1 MSAAYEAGVK
11 WHPWLGN
18 FRVGR
23 EASAVP
29 GLIQFGD
36 DFELDLRSQQ
46 LRRAGRTL
54 KLERIPAEMLVLLIE
69 KNGELVTREQII
81 DHIWGEG
88 VFLDTDNSINGAIRK
103 IRQVLKDD
111 PEQPRF
117 IQTITGRGYRFIA
130 PVAEPP
136 VDELPGTELRTQS
149 SIAAVDVPALVS
161 EAPPIP
167 APVPA
172 VVIDKHRSGASW
184 RALSLLGAV
193 FLLIAALGFYL
204 SPRAR
209 SSAARPAGRSML
221 AVLPFEN
228 FTGDTSQDYFSDG
241 LTEEMI
247 SQLGNLDPAHLGV
260 IARTSVMHYKHTQEP
275 LTRIGQE
282 LGVQYVIEGS
292 VRRDSDR
299 VRITAQLIQVKDQ
312 SHIWAREYDRNL
324 GDLLAVQAEIA
335 QEIANEIRLTLP
347 GPGRVEAAHATPL
360 TPQAYEAY
368 DLYLK
373 GRFFWNKRTI
383 QGFQLAIDYFQQ
395 AIAKDPNYA
404 RAYAGLADSYAL
416 MGGYSTMPQMET
428 MPKARAAA
436 LKALELDPNL
446 AEAHTSLAL
455 ITENFDFDWQS
466 AEKEYRRAIGL
477 NPNYATAHHWYA
489 EYLALMG
496 RFDEALAESER
507 ARELD
512 PLSLIISADKG
523 IILLYARRYDDAI
536 AQFRSVEEMDPTFS
550 RGHMVVAAYIEKKQF
565 AEALAALGKWDD
577 DGSWTWAWR
586 AFAYGRSGQ
595 DALARQALEK
605 VRQRYQ
611 REHMSLDP
619 LVWAYVGT
627 GNHDEAFIWFD
638 KAYADHSNL
647 LTSLKVN
654 PGFDGLRADPR
665 FQTLMRRVH
674 LIQ

>member
-1 MSAAYEAGVK
+1 M
-11 WHPWLGN
+11 
-18 FRVGR
+18 
-23 EASAVP
+23 
-29 GLIQFGD
+29 
-36 DFELDLRSQQ
+36 DL
-46 LRRAGRTL
+46 LL
-54 KLERIPAEMLVLLIE
+54 LLVE

-81 DHIWGEG
+81 GRIWGEG

-130 PVAEPP
+130 PV
-136 VDELPGTELRTQS
+136 VELPVADLIAQS
-149 SIAAVDVPALVS
+149 SGTAVDVSAPVS
-161 EAPPIP
+161 EAPPIQTP
-167 APVPA
+167 APVA
-172 VVIDKHRSGASW
+172 VLGIHRSVASW
-184 RALSLLGAV
+184 RVLLLGVVLLLAV
-193 FLLIAALGFYL
+193 GLYMLLR
-204 SPRAR
+204 SR

-228 FTGDTSQDYFSDG
+228 FTGDASQDYFSDG

-275 LTRIGQE
+275 MTRIGKE

-312 SHIWAREYDRNL
+312 SHIWARQYDRESRQIYWRCKRRL
-324 GDLLAVQAEIA
+324 PRRSPTKSGSLARPQ
-335 QEIANEIRLTLP
+335 
-347 GPGRVEAAHATPL
+347 RVPAAYAFPL
-360 TPQAYEAY
+360 TSQAYEAY

-383 QGFQLAIDYFQQ
+383 EGFQQAIDYFQQ

-436 LKALELDPNL
+436 LKAPRTRPRSRRGSHLLGFDHRELRFRLGIGRKRISPRYR
-446 AEAHTSLAL
+446 AESQLRHRPPLVCGVSGAHGS
-455 ITENFDFDWQS
+455 
-466 AEKEYRRAIGL
+466 
-477 NPNYATAHHWYA
+477 
-489 EYLALMG
+489 
-496 RFDEALAESER
+496 FDEALAEIER

-523 IILLYARRYDDAI
+523 IILLYAAAMMTRSHNSAASKKWTPPSHAATWWSPPTSRRNNLPR
-536 AQFRSVEEMDPTFS
+536 RSPLSANGMTMH
-550 RGHMVVAAYIEKKQF
+550 RGSGPGSPLHMAAP
-565 AEALAALGKWDD
+565 ARMPWLGRPSKRCN
-577 DGSWTWAWR
+577 GA
-586 AFAYGRSGQ
+586 
-595 DALARQALEK
+595 
-605 VRQRYQ
+605 
-611 REHMSLDP
+611 
-619 LVWAYVGT
+619 
-627 GNHDEAFIWFD
+627 
-638 KAYADHSNL
+638 
-647 LTSLKVN
+647 TSVS
-654 PGFDGLRADPR
+654 
-665 FQTLMRRVH
+665 T
-674 LIQ
+674 

>member
-1 MSAAYEAGVK
+1 MSG
-11 WHPWLGN
+11 P
-18 FRVGR
+18 
-23 EASAVP
+23 
-29 GLIQFGD
+29 IQFGD

-54 KLERIPAEMLVLLIE
+54 KIERIPMDLLLLLVE

-81 DHIWGEG
+81 GRIWGEG

-130 PVAEPP
+130 PV
-136 VDELPGTELRTQS
+136 VELPVADLIAQS
-149 SIAAVDVPALVS
+149 SGTAVDVSAPVS
-161 EAPPIP
+161 EAPPIQTP
-167 APVPA
+167 APVA
-172 VVIDKHRSGASW
+172 VLGIHRSVASW
-184 RALSLLGAV
+184 RVLLLGVVLLLAV
-193 FLLIAALGFYL
+193 GLYMLLR
-204 SPRAR
+204 SR

-228 FTGDTSQDYFSDG
+228 FTGDASQDYFSDG

-275 LTRIGQE
+275 MTRIGQE

-312 SHIWAREYDRNL
+312 SHIWARQYDRNL
-324 GDLLAVQAEIA
+324 GDLLALQAEIA
-335 QEIANEIRLTLP
+335 QEIANEIRITLH
-347 GPGRVEAAHATPL
+347 GPGRVEAAYAFPL
-360 TPQAYEAY
+360 TSQAYEAY

-383 QGFQLAIDYFQQ
+383 EGFQQAIDYFQQ

-455 ITENFDFDWQS
+455 ITENFDFDWES

-536 AQFRSVEEMDPTFS
+536 AQFRGVEEMDSSFS
-550 RGHMVVAAYIEKKQF
+550 RSHMVVAAYIEKKQF
-565 AEALAALGKWDD
+565 AEALAALRKWDD
-577 DGSWTWAWR
+577 DASWKWAWL

-605 VRQRYQ
+605 VQRRYE

-619 LVWAYVGT
+619 LVWAYVGA
-627 GNHDEAFIWFD
+627 GNRDEAFAWFD

-665 FQTLMRRVH
+665 FQALMRRVH
-674 LIQ
+674 LTQ

>member
-1 MSAAYEAGVK
+1 M
-11 WHPWLGN
+11 
-18 FRVGR
+18 
-23 EASAVP
+23 AVS

-54 KLERIPAEMLVLLIE
+54 KLERIPTEMLVLLIE

-81 DHIWGEG
+81 GRIWGEG

-117 IQTITGRGYRFIA
+117 IQTVTGRGYRFIA
-130 PVAEPP
+130 PV
-136 VDELPGTELRTQS
+136 VDLPDAGPITQS
-149 SIAAVDVPALVS
+149 SGTTVDATVAVS
-161 EAPPIP
+161 ESPPIQ
-167 APVPA
+167 APVPVA
-172 VVIDKHRSGASW
+172 GLRNHRRLAS
-184 RALSLLGAV
+184 RRGLSLLGFA
-193 FLLIAALGFYL
+193 LLLTAALGFYL
-204 SPRAR
+204 IPRSR
-209 SSAARPAGRSML
+209 SSAAHPAGRSML

-228 FTGDTSQDYFSDG
+228 FTGDASQDYFSDG

-260 IARTSVMHYKHTQEP
+260 IARTSVMHYKRTQEP

-312 SHIWAREYDRNL
+312 SHIWARQYDRNL
-324 GDLLAVQAEIA
+324 GDLLAIQAEIA
-335 QEIANEIRLTLP
+335 QEIANEIRITLP
-347 GPGRVEAAHATPL
+347 GAGRVEAARAFPL

-373 GRFFWNKRTI
+373 GRFCWNKRTSD
-383 QGFQLAIDYFQQ
+383 GFQQAIDYFQQ

-416 MGGYSTMPQMET
+416 MGGYATTPQMET

-455 ITENFDFDWQS
+455 ITENFDFNWES

-496 RFDEALAESER
+496 RFDEALTESER

-523 IILLYARRYDDAI
+523 IILFYARRYDDAI
-536 AQFRSVEEMDPTFS
+536 AQFRGVQEMDPTFS

-565 AEALAALGKWDD
+565 AEALAALSKWDD
-577 DGSWTWAWR
+577 DASWKWAWL

-605 VRQRYQ
+605 VQRRYE

-619 LVWAYVGT
+619 VLWAYVGA
-627 GNHDEAFIWFD
+627 GNHDEAFAWFD
-638 KAYADHSNL
+638 KAYVDHSNL

-665 FQTLMRRVH
+665 FQNLMRRVH
-674 LIQ
+674 LTQ